1 MTKRGIGDIIY
12 VYIIT
17 FGVIMVGKDNLL
29 IVGAGGYGQLAK
41 EVAVAMDNFDKIDFL
56 DDTSA
61 LAIGK
66 TDEMALFTAEY
77 TCAFVAIG
85 NANSRSLLLKRLQ
98 ACGYRIVTLVHP
110 KAYVSPSAELGDGC
124 CIEPFATVHTGA
136 VLGEGCFVCAGA
148 VVNHDATLGV
158 CCQVDCNAT
167 VSARASV
174 QSGVKIS
181 HGQVL

>member
-1 MTKRGIGDIIY
+1 
-12 VYIIT
+12 
-17 FGVIMVGKDNLL
+17 MVGKDNLL

-174 QSGVKIS
+174 KSGVKIS